1 MVLAW
6 PGLAMQAIINAV
18 LQVESTSK
26 VGCQPAGRVDVSRGR
41 QPGYSMSMIEGE

>member
-1 MVLAW
+1 MVLAG

-41 QPGYSMSMIEGE
+41 QTARVFNVDDGW